1 MKFNLF
7 KLQNFS
13 WFPIPHFIGKLS
25 SYSVFCSLVL
35 VSYAFVFVLLG
46 SDRACLNTSISCWG
60 NSTTHIRVIERSQ
73 MLSPSIISLE
83 TADYFLLNWLIWLL
97 LLKCICTVL
106 IKPKNQ
112 NIPKEN
118 ISVIEKVMMYIFF
131 YHTQT
136 TPPPP
141 EPLWPIYADCQ
152 SRGNLQTLQK
162 ENASGKS
169 MTTLLSEIRWV
180 LSIFFYFY
188 FWCLQWIAIACKYY
202 NTTSPWGAQ
211 CHIDKTTLSLWSV
224 IKRMNI
230 ANMSD
235 IKATSFLIPPINS
248 FLDMGIGW
256 VDYHEMWK

>member
-1 MKFNLF
+1 MGFL
-7 KLQNFS
+7 S
-13 WFPIPHFIGKLS
+13 HFIGKLS

-83 TADYFLLNWLIWLL
+83 TADYFLPNWLIWLL
-97 LLKCICTVL
+97 LLHAVHL
-106 IKPKNQ
+106 YSFNQ
-112 NIPKEN
+112 TKESGHSNSKYFSKWKTHNI
-118 ISVIEKVMMYIFF
+118 YLLF
-131 YHTQT
+131 T
-136 TPPPP
+136 TPTP

-180 LSIFFYFY
+180 LSNFLFYFI
-188 FWCLQWIAIACKYY
+188 FWCPQWIAIACKYY

-235 IKATSFLIPPINS
+235 IKATSFLIPPINF
-248 FLDMGIGW
+248 FLDIAMLWALVGF
-256 VDYHEMWK
+256 DYHEMWK

>member
-1 MKFNLF
+1 M
-7 KLQNFS
+7 
-13 WFPIPHFIGKLS
+13 
-25 SYSVFCSLVL
+25 
-35 VSYAFVFVLLG
+35 SYAFVLVLLG

-118 ISVIEKVMMYIFF
+118 ISVIEKIMMYIFF
-131 YHTQT
+131 SLHPNHP
-136 TPPPP
+136 TPAWAT
-141 EPLWPIYADCQ
+141 LAD
-152 SRGNLQTLQK
+152 L
-162 ENASGKS
+162 
-169 MTTLLSEIRWV
+169 RW
-180 LSIFFYFY
+180 LSITGQFTDAAKRKCFRKINDNPPFRNKVSFEQFFFYFH
-188 FWCLQWIAIACKYY
+188 FWCRQWIAIACKYY